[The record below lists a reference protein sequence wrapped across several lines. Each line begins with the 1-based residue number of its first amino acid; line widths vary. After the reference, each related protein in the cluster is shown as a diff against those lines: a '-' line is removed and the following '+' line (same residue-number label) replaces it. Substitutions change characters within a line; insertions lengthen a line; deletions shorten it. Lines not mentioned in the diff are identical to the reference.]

1 MTQKSL
7 SNLTLIMLMGSLIIL
22 PQIGAAWD
30 PPREVSLQEVQSTT
44 DEVMAMPRIPIT
56 TREDIFSIE
65 AVGLNWDIGVM
76 VYEPQ
81 DASRI
86 PVSPDGKK
94 LGIFLLHGGT
104 GDWRSLDEAAHIAAE
119 RFGYRVVSMTF
130 PGRLNLEDASR
141 DWPRDTVNPDGTFRT
156 PIWQR
161 GEIITSDQYQVITDN
176 ENTQFSGGA
185 NFGTSYFLAARK
197 GSRFYDRMAGW
208 PVAFEEGMKT
218 AMARHFPV
226 DEYSVFIHGHSTGG
240 PFVHYI
246 SQRVENI
253 RGIIGYGT
261 ALFGYMNAAAGSSW
275 EYPFNYL
282 RMRTWRD
289 TARYADEGFAG
300 KNYTLPQK
308 MEIVLASW
316 DRAKVQAN
324 FKAEDFVHKNSIESL
339 SEAARVTGR
348 RMELG
353 EEETQELVDR
363 YIGYTRELRGPRIKP
378 VPPVL
383 HLHGKNDTTVTYD
396 RFTDYGK
403 ALYEA
408 MVPPP
413 KANAVLL
420 GAGVHSWGHKDEDIP
435 HGIAPMVV
443 HLWDEAI
450 RGGYFF
456 EP

>member
-1 MTQKSL
+1 MLVKHLTQITL
-7 SNLTLIMLMGSLIIL
+7 LTLLGGMIL
-22 PQIGAAWD
+22 PLNGMAWD
-30 PPREVSLQEVQSTT
+30 PPREVTLQQVQATT
-44 DEVMAMPRIPIT
+44 DKVMAMPVIPIT
-56 TREDIFSIE
+56 TREDIFRIE

-81 DASRI
+81 EPSRI
-86 PVSPDGKK
+86 PVSANGKK
-94 LGIFLLHGGT
+94 QGIFLLHGGT
-104 GDWRSLDEAAHIAAE
+104 GDWRSLDQAARIAAE

-130 PGRLNLEDASR
+130 PGRLNLDDPSR
-141 DWPRDTVNPDGTFRT
+141 NWPGDTVNPDGTFRT
-156 PIWQR
+156 PIWQQ
-161 GEIITSDQYQVITDN
+161 GEIITQDQYDVITDN
-176 ENTQFSGGA
+176 ENTQFSGGV
-185 NFGTSYFLAARK
+185 NFGTSYFLAAK
-197 GSRFYDRMAGW
+197 DGSRFHERMAGW
-208 PVAFEEGMKT
+208 PVAFEEGMKE

-226 DEYSVFIHGHSTGG
+226 DEYSIYIHGHSTGG

-253 RGIIGYGT
+253 RGIVGYGT

-275 EYPFNYL
+275 DYPFNYL

-300 KNYTLPQK
+300 KDYTLPQK

-324 FKAEDFVHKNSIESL
+324 FKAEDFVHKNSLESL
-339 SEAARVTGR
+339 TEAAQVTAYRLG
-348 RMELG
+348 LG

-363 YIGYTRELRGPRIKP
+363 YIGYTREQKGPRIKP

-383 HLHGKNDTTVTYD
+383 HLHGRYDTTVTYD

-403 ALYEA
+403 DLYEA
-408 MVPPP
+408 MDPPP

-420 GAGVHSWGHKDEDIP
+420 GDGVHSWGHKDEDLP
-435 HGIAPMVV
+435 HGIAPVV
-443 HLWDEAI
+443 IHLWDEAI
-450 RGGYFF
+450 REGYF